1 MSTKMCRRVVAGPHA
16 TNKHISKSA
25 LNIFWDLIKIFA
37 GVSRMLLVPGL
48 QTSNPLRTT
57 DGYILAASGNFL
69 VLQKLPLTGA
79 PRSVT

>member
-1 MSTKMCRRVVAGPHA
+1 M
-16 TNKHISKSA
+16 
-25 LNIFWDLIKIFA
+25 KIFA
-37 GVSRMLLVPGL
+37 CVCRMLLVPGL

-79 PRSVT
+79 PRSGASKSSNRY